1 MTHNT
6 APGDD
11 LTALLTFLR
20 AYTPT
25 GLAEET
31 WANLRDDAVDLALA
45 AGPPEAERARKD
57 LQLLADVARYLTHTR
72 IPITLDAV
80 LADATLA
87 GFDAHLVAAGRTVR
101 TRENKRGR
109 FRRLQATHR
118 QVPWRRKRRA
128 DGERILAMASPD
140 WAHRIEGLLPED
152 RTSGTRGAGAV
163 QAALEDARRRRRAE
177 PGPPLTPEVWT
188 AARRYAD
195 AMGTPI
201 TKRLL
206 DAVATF
212 EVLAEPCPVA
222 DAVAQYEL
230 TRRDLDLGLVLAT
243 GLPPRP
249 NSQHQALLRG

>member
-1 MTHNT
+1 MTNNT

-11 LTALLTFLR
+11 LTALLTSLR
-20 AYTPT
+20 GYTPT
-25 GLAEET
+25 GLPEEI
-31 WANLRDDAVDLALA
+31 WANLRDDALELALA
-45 AGPPEAERARKD
+45 AGPLEQERARKD
-57 LQLLADVARYLTHTR
+57 LQLFADVARYLTHTR
-72 IPITLDAV
+72 IPITLDTV
-80 LADATLA
+80 MADATLA

-128 DGERILAMASPD
+128 DGERILAMASPE
-140 WAHRIEGLLPED
+140 WVHRVEGLLPQD
-152 RTSGTRGAGAV
+152 HSPGPRGAGAV
-163 QAALEDARRRRRAE
+163 QAALDDARRRRRAE
-177 PGPPLTPEVWT
+177 PGPPLAPEVWT

-195 AMGTPI
+195 AKGTPI
-201 TKRLL
+201 TKRVL

-222 DAVAQYEL
+222 DAVNQYGL

-249 NSQHQALLRG
+249 NSQHQGLLRG